1 MGKTIKVILAYVA
14 GQATQLVIHA
24 MVLNNNMYSYR
35 QVPFC
40 AAGGFVILFAVI
52 AGVWLASKDE
62 SADAKHKKKSYL
74 DYADAP
80 ESDKEMVVNLFG
92 KKNEK

>member
-24 MVLNNNMYSYR
+24 MVLNNNMYAYR

-40 AAGGFVILFAVI
+40 MAGGFVILFAVI
-52 AGVWLASKDE
+52 AGAWLASRDE
-62 SADAKHKKKSYL
+62 AADAKHTKPYM
-74 DYADAP
+74 DYAKVP
-80 ESDKEMVVNLFG
+80 ESSKEMVVNLFG
-92 KKNEK
+92 KKQDGN

>member
-1 MGKTIKVILAYVA
+1 MGKTLKVILAYVA

-24 MVLNNNMYSYR
+24 MCLNNNMYSYR

-52 AGVWLASKDE
+52 AGAWLASKDE
-62 SADAKHKKKSYL
+62 AADAKHGKKSYM
-74 DYADAP
+74 DYAKVP
-80 ESDKEMVVNLFG
+80 ESEEMVVNLFG